1 MACRGVVK
9 VFVRR
14 YSGGGPPSGG
24 APPPSGHQSWDD
36 HSCTKYLPQ
45 VSCYLLHVQNTPQGP
60 TPGIGWCS
68 RYFLWLDQFG
78 KSCFGGGSFWNMDSC
93 IPRQLD
99 TGCHAQQMQ
108 KHKDKYTKTIHASP
122 RARCSTQAA
131 RGSGDQSCIK
141 YLLRTFSMFRTLCGD
156 QSCIKYL
163 LRTFWMFEC
172 SEHYVGAAQK
182 LDF

>member
-1 MACRGVVK
+1 MSRSP
-9 VFVRR
+9 R

-78 KSCFGGGSFWNMDSC
+78 KSCFGGRVILKHGFLHPKTVGHRLPCTANTETQ
-93 IPRQLD
+93 RQI
-99 TGCHAQQMQ
+99 
-108 KHKDKYTKTIHASP
+108 HKDKHTKTNTQRHSTPVPELHARHRLQGEVVTRVASST
-122 RARCSTQAA
+122 CSEH
-131 RGSGDQSCIK
+131 
-141 YLLRTFSMFRTLCGD
+141 
-156 QSCIKYL
+156 
-163 LRTFWMFEC
+163 FEC
-172 SEHYVGAAQK
+172 SMLRK
-182 LDF
+182 F